1 MNVRNFFNTKPSHR
15 FGIHRGSESMRKY
28 KRSLTASKHVRST
41 KTNLII
47 YTLLSTLTLSCQT
60 QPDTLFTLL
69 PPQET
74 GVDFENILSESDT
87 FNILNYLYYY
97 NGGGVAIGDLNNDG
111 LPDLYFTANE
121 QPNRLYLNQG
131 DFHFTDIT
139 EPAQVAGLPGWTTGV
154 TMADVNGDGWLD
166 IYVSQLGSHEGV
178 SGRNQLY
185 INDADTSQG
194 YPTFT
199 ERAAAFGL
207 DQQTFATQASFFD
220 YDNDGDL
227 DVYLLNHT
235 VHSANTYVPATRGR
249 RSTPQGDQLLR
260 NDTPMSPFKGGRG
273 MFVDVSEEA
282 GIYQSLVGYGLSVSV
297 SDLNQDGWLDIY
309 VGNDFHEN
317 DYLYY
322 NNGDGT
328 FRESI
333 AEAVGHT
340 SRFSMGSDIA
350 DFNND
355 AYLDIMSLD
364 MKPEDAY
371 TQKISAGEDP
381 YDIYKFKLSYGY
393 HHQYARNALQ
403 LYTPLPPA
411 SPFEGGRGMSGA
423 RGVYSEIAQL
433 AGMAATDWS
442 WSALFADLDND
453 GWKDLYITNG
463 ILRRPNNL
471 DYIRY
476 LSNQDVQ
483 KALQQGNMTESV
495 GLIHKMPSDKIP
507 NYAYQNN
514 HDLTFSN
521 QATAWGLAQPGF
533 SNGAA
538 YGDLDND
545 GDLDLVVNNV
555 NAPAFVYRNNT
566 NEQKNHH
573 YLKIRS
579 VGEGKN
585 RWGIGTKVWLHT
597 GDSVQYQELMP
608 TRGFQSAVEPL
619 FHFGLGARTTIDS
632 VVVVWPDAR
641 QQTLTGVAADQTLVV
656 KQTDAQQ
663 RYAYTKKQSKT
674 LFAPWTSSDTALFR
688 HQENEFAA
696 FNREPFLPHALS
708 EEGPGL
714 AVGDANGDGRED
726 IFVGGAAQQ
735 PSQLLLQTAERKFTG
750 SDSSLWQTERAYEDV
765 AAAWLDV
772 DADDDLDLYVG
783 SAGSEYD
790 GKALADRL
798 YLNDGTGHLQRADD
812 ALPPVYENTSCV
824 APCDADHDG
833 DVDIFVGS
841 RGLTG
846 KYGLNP
852 KSYLLKNDGTGHF
865 TAVTLP
871 VEGMVT
877 GAVWT
882 DYDQDGWKD
891 LVVVGEWMPLTLLKN
906 EAGNLQS
913 ISVPSLAQSNG
924 WWNTVAIGDLDGD
937 GDEDW
942 VVGNLGRNSVIQASQ
957 DEPVTLYVNDFDDNG
972 SLDPILTFYQQDTE
986 QSILTKDE
994 LAKQIP
1000 RLRKN
1005 TTYAAYA
1012 KAPMQEWFAAAQWEK
1027 ALVKKAYVLA
1037 SSWVENKGADG
1048 FVVHTLPVEAQFAP
1062 VRAILI
1068 QDFDQDGHL
1077 DLLLAGNAYAVDPK
1091 QGRYDA
1097 SYGWWLKGKGNGE
1110 FAVVPADESGVAMK
1124 GEVTGMDFLPSSN
1137 LIVIVK
1143 NDDAL
1148 ELWEITDTVDN

>member
-1 MNVRNFFNTKPSHR
+1 MRN
-15 FGIHRGSESMRKY
+15 
-28 KRSLTASKHVRST
+28 
-41 KTNLII
+41 
-47 YTLLSTLTLSCQT
+47 
-60 QPDTLFTLL
+60 
-69 PPQET
+69 
-74 GVDFENILSESDT
+74 
-87 FNILNYLYYY
+87 
-97 NGGGVAIGDLNNDG
+97 
-111 LPDLYFTANE
+111 
-121 QPNRLYLNQG
+121 
-131 DFHFTDIT
+131 
-139 EPAQVAGLPGWTTGV
+139 
-154 TMADVNGDGWLD
+154 
-166 IYVSQLGSHEGV
+166 EG
-178 SGRNQLY
+178 
-185 INDADTSQG
+185 
-194 YPTFT
+194 
-199 ERAAAFGL
+199 E
-207 DQQTFATQASFFD
+207 
-220 YDNDGDL
+220 
-227 DVYLLNHT
+227 H
-235 VHSANTYVPATRGR
+235 
-249 RSTPQGDQLLR
+249 
-260 NDTPMSPFKGGRG
+260 
-273 MFVDVSEEA
+273 FVDVSQEA

-297 SDLNQDGWLDIY
+297 ADLNQDGWLDIY

-333 AEAVGHT
+333 AEATGHT

-355 AYLDIMSLD
+355 AYPDIMSLD

-381 YDIYKFKLSYGY
+381 YDIYEFKLSYGY

-403 LYTPLPPA
+403 LYTPLAPLKGGYIPLPP
-411 SPFEGGRGMSGA
+411 SKEDLEA

-433 AGMAATDWS
+433 AGVAATDWS

-476 LSNQDVQ
+476 LSNRDVQ
-483 KALQQGNMTESV
+483 EALQQGNMTESV

-507 NYAYQNN
+507 NYAYRNN
-514 HDLTFSN
+514 RDLTFSN
-521 QATAWGLAQPGF
+521 QAATWGMAQPDF

-538 YGDLDND
+538 YADLDND

-579 VGEGKN
+579 VGEGGN
-585 RWGIGTKVWLHT
+585 RWGVGTKVWLHT
-597 GDSVQYQELMP
+597 GDSVQYQELIP
-608 TRGFQSAVEPL
+608 TRGFQSSVEPL
-619 FHFGLGARTTIDS
+619 FHFGLAARTMIDS
-632 VVVVWPDAR
+632 VVVVWPNAR
-641 QQTLTGVAADQTLVV
+641 QQILTDVAADQTLVV
-656 KQTDAQQ
+656 KQIDAQQ
-663 RYAYTKKQSKT
+663 QYSYVRKQEEPP
-674 LFAPWTSSDTALFR
+674 FVPWPSSDSALFR
-688 HQENEFAA
+688 HQEDGFVD
-696 FNREPFLPHALS
+696 FNREPFIPHALS
-708 EEGPGL
+708 QEGPAL

-726 IFVGGAAQQ
+726 IFVGGAAQHT
-735 PSQLLLQTAERKFTG
+735 SRLLLQTADETFI
-750 SDSSLWQTERAYEDV
+750 SIDDSLWQTDRQYEDV

-783 SAGSEYD
+783 SAGNEYD

-798 YLNDGTGHLQRADD
+798 YLNDGTGHLQRAVN

-824 APCDADHDG
+824 APYDADHDG

-841 RGLTG
+841 RGVTG

-852 KSYLLKNDGTGHF
+852 KSYLLKNNGSGYF
-865 TAVTLP
+865 TAVALLM
-871 VEGMVT
+871 EGTVT
-877 GAVWT
+877 GAAWT
-882 DYDQDGWKD
+882 DYDRDGWKD

-906 EAGNLQS
+906 EAG
-913 ISVPSLAQSNG
+913 SLRLASPASLEKTNG
-924 WWNTVAIGDLDGD
+924 WWNTVATGDLDGD

-942 VVGNLGRNSVIQASQ
+942 VVGNLGHNSVIQASQ
-957 DEPVTLYVNDFDDNG
+957 DEPVTLYINDFDDNG
-972 SLDPILTFYQQDTE
+972 SLDPILTFYQQGTE

-1005 TTYAAYA
+1005 TTYADYA
-1012 KAPMQEWFAAAQWEK
+1012 KAPIQEWFPAAQWEK
-1027 ALVKKAYVLA
+1027 ALVKKAYILS

-1048 FVVHTLPVEAQFAP
+1048 FAMHPLPVEAQFAP

-1068 QDFDQDGHL
+1068 QDFDQDDHQ
-1077 DLLLAGNAYAVDPK
+1077 DLLLAGNDYAVDPK

-1097 SYGWWLKGKGNGE
+1097 SNGWWLRGKGDRE
-1110 FAVVPADESGVAMK
+1110 FETVSAEESGVIMEGQVASIA
-1124 GEVTGMDFLPSSN
+1124 FLPSVA
-1137 LIVIVK
+1137 LIVAAK

-1148 ELWEITDTVDN
+1148 ELWKVTGMVNY

>member
-1 MNVRNFFNTKPSHR
+1 MNVCNFLNIKSSRR
-15 FGIHRGSESMRKY
+15 FGIHRGSESVRKY
-28 KRSLTASKHVRST
+28 KRFLTASKHTRST

-47 YTLLSTLTLSCQT
+47 HTLLFILTLSCQT
-60 QPDTLFTLL
+60 QPHTLFTLL

-74 GVDFENILSESDT
+74 GVDFENTLSENDT

-131 DFHFTDIT
+131 NFHFIDIT
-139 EPAQVAGLPGWTTGV
+139 EPAQVGGLPGWTTGV

-199 ERAAAFGL
+199 ERAAEFGL

-235 VHSANTYVPATRGR
+235 VHSSDTYVPAARGR
-249 RSTPQGDQLLR
+249 RPTPQGDQLLR
-260 NDTPMSPFKGGRG
+260 NDDGH
-273 MFVDVSEEA
+273 FVNVSQAA

-297 SDLNQDGWLDIY
+297 ADLNQDGWLDIY

-355 AYLDIMSLD
+355 TYLDIMSLD

-371 TQKISAGEDP
+371 TQRISAGEDP
-381 YDIYKFKLSYGY
+381 YDIYEFKLSYGY

-403 LYTPLPPA
+403 LYTPV
-411 SPFEGGRGMSGA
+411 SPFEGGRGVLGA

-433 AGMAATDWS
+433 AGVAATDWS

-483 KALQQGNMTESV
+483 KAMQQGNMTESV

-514 HDLTFSN
+514 RDLTFSN
-521 QATAWGLAQPGF
+521 QATAWGLAQLGF
-533 SNGAA
+533 SNGSA

-573 YLKIRS
+573 FLKIRS
-579 VGEGKN
+579 VGGGGN
-585 RWGIGTKVWLHT
+585 RWGVGTKVWLHT

-608 TRGFQSAVEPL
+608 TRGFQSSVEPL
-619 FHFGLGARTTIDS
+619 FHFGLGARTAIDS

-641 QQTLTGVAADQTLVV
+641 QQTLTGVAANQTFVV
-656 KQTDAQQ
+656 KQSDAQQ
-663 RYAYTKKQSKT
+663 RHAYTKKQKKT
-674 LFAPWTSSDTALFR
+674 LFAPWASSDTALFR
-688 HQENEFAA
+688 HQENDFAA

-708 EEGPGL
+708 EEGPAL

-735 PSQLLLQTAERKFTG
+735 PSRLLLQTAKGKFA
-750 SDSSLWQTERAYEDV
+750 SIDDSLWQTERAYEDV

-772 DADDDLDLYVG
+772 DADNDLDLYVG
-783 SAGSEYD
+783 SAGNEYD
-790 GKALADRL
+790 AKALADRL

-824 APCDADHDG
+824 APYDLDHDG
-833 DVDIFVGS
+833 DLDIFVGS
-841 RGLTG
+841 RGVSG
-846 KYGLNP
+846 KYGLNS
-852 KSYLLKNDGTGHF
+852 KSYVLENDGTGHF
-865 TAVTLP
+865 TAVALP

-877 GAVWT
+877 GAAWT
-882 DYDQDGWKD
+882 DYDRDGWKD
-891 LVVVGEWMPLTLLKN
+891 LVVVGEWMPITLLKN
-906 EAGNLQS
+906 EAGSLRLAS
-913 ISVPSLAQSNG
+913 PPSLENTNG
-924 WWNTVAIGDLDGD
+924 WWNSVATSSDLDGD

-957 DEPVTLYVNDFDDNG
+957 DEPVSLYVNDFDDNG
-972 SLDPILTFYQQDTE
+972 SLDPILTFYQQGTE

-994 LAKQIP
+994 LAKRIP

-1012 KAPMQEWFAAAQWEK
+1012 KAPMQEWFPAAQWEK

-1048 FVVHTLPVEAQFAP
+1048 FVVHPLPVEAQFAP

-1068 QDFDQDGHL
+1068 RDFDQDGHQ

-1097 SYGWWLKGKGNGE
+1097 SYGWWLKGKGDGE
-1110 FAVVPADESGVAMK
+1110 FEVVPAEESGVVISGQVANMA
-1124 GEVTGMDFLPSSN
+1124 FLLSAD
-1137 LIVIVK
+1137 LVVVAE
-1143 NDDAL
+1143 NDDAI
-1148 ELWEITDTVDN
+1148 ELWEVTDTVNY